1 MDFIKNEEG
10 FLSKDTEEVKN
21 AIKKAFLSCHSA
33 MAERRGK
40 YSKNLIP

>member
-21 AIKKAFLSCHSA
+21 AIKKAFLSCHRA